1 MYWLSLSLIPLTIKE
16 QLRNFQDYQAVLKR
30 KHNSFKPHMKN
41 REILILEELL
51 RNLKPKNC
59 LEWGS
64 GYSTIYF
71 PKFLIKDSKWLSIE
85 HSAEWA
91 DRVKKYNKNR
101 GVKVALVPPN
111 VFPWTDNNNDGS
123 YSDLKNYVD
132 YPKASAPFDII
143 LVDGRSRL
151 ECLKKAKN
159 WISERGVVVLHDSNR
174 KFYHS
179 NLDEFPNQVLFH
191 YPGRNDKGLWLG
203 SKGTSIEAYLNIAA
217 HKALWKLHDSLRR
230 NKKL

>member
-1 MYWLSLSLIPLTIKE
+1 MTKDKANKI
-16 QLRNFQDYQAVLKR
+16 
-30 KHNSFKPHMKN
+30 SFTDI
-41 REILILEELL
+41 RI
-51 RNLKPKNC
+51 
-59 LEWGS
+59 G
-64 GYSTIYF
+64 
-71 PKFLIKDSKWLSIE
+71 D
-85 HSAEWA
+85 
-91 DRVKKYNKNR
+91 
-101 GVKVALVPPN
+101 KVSFERIIN
-111 VFPWTDNNNDGS
+111 HD
-123 YSDLKNYVD
+123 DLKNYVD